1 MEKMAIGFIKSRNR
15 EVLQEKNSYYE
26 TILFFSLTTTRRG
39 ANIVMQW
46 PFVPTIPG

>member
-15 EVLQEKNSYYE
+15 EKNSYYE